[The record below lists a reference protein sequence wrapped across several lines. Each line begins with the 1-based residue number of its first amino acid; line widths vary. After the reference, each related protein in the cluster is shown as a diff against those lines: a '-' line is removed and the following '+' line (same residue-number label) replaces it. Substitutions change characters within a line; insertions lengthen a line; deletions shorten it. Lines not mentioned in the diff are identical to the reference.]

1 MGDPVCWLHE
11 LCPDCG
17 AVPTGPACWRCGNR
31 LASGTAV
38 PVASGAVTLIFDADD
53 TLWENNAVYERV
65 AADFFAW
72 LAHPDAAHARAV
84 HLDVERANVAAHG
97 YGTQVFLR
105 SLRDCT
111 ERLRGRQLTAAEQA
125 EIGPLSAALA
135 WKELDLVPGV
145 DEVLTELGA
154 RHDLRLLTK
163 GRPEEQHLKMEMSG
177 LAHHFVTTHVVPE
190 KDPGTYRA
198 LVAELGLAPS
208 RTWMIGNSPRS
219 DVLAARAAGL
229 GAVLVPHPSTWV
241 HEHAE
246 IDDPE
251 VRTVASLREL
261 PALFP

>member
-1 MGDPVCWLHE
+1 M
-11 LCPDCG
+11 
-17 AVPTGPACWRCGNR
+17 
-31 LASGTAV
+31 
-38 PVASGAVTLIFDADD
+38 TLIFDADD
-53 TLWENNAVYERV
+53 TLWENNAVFSRV
-65 AADFFAW
+65 AEDFFAW
-72 LAHPDAAHARAV
+72 LAHPDEAHARAV
-84 HLDVERANVAAHG
+84 HLDVERMNVASHG

-111 ERLRGRQLTAAEQA
+111 EQLRERPLTRAEQA
-125 EIGPLSAALA
+125 EIDRLAAALA

-145 DEVLTELGA
+145 DEVLTDLGS

-163 GRPEEQHLKMEMSG
+163 GRPEEQNLKIGMSG
-177 LAHHFVTTHVVPE
+177 LAHHFTTIHVVPE
-190 KDPGTYRA
+190 KDPATYRA
-198 LVAELGLAPS
+198 LVAELDLAPA

-229 GAVLVPHPSTWV
+229 NAVFVPHGSTWI
-241 HEHAE
+241 HEDAE

>member
-1 MGDPVCWLHE
+1 MVVEVSVSTPLQ
-11 LCPDCG
+11 PR
-17 AVPTGPACWRCGNR
+17 PP
-31 LASGTAV
+31 
-38 PVASGAVTLIFDADD
+38 
-53 TLWENNAVYERV
+53 
-65 AADFFAW
+65 AADLSRRAEATW
-72 LAHPDAAHARAV
+72 ALCASDAHAALEAARAV
-84 HLDVERANVAAHG
+84 HRDVERANVAAHG

-111 ERLRGRQLTAAEQA
+111 QRLRERPLTPAEQA
-125 EIGPLSAALA
+125 EIDLLSAALA

-145 DEVLTELGA
+145 DEVLTELGS

-163 GRPEEQHLKMEMSG
+163 GRPEEQHLKIEMSG
-177 LAHHFVTTHVVPE
+177 LAHHFTTTHVVPE
-190 KDPGTYRA
+190 KDPQTYRT
-198 LVAELGLAPS
+198 LVAELDLAPS

-229 GAVLVPHPSTWV
+229 NAVLVPHPSTWV

-251 VRTVASLREL
+251 VRTVGSLWEL